1 VDAYLFSQYLL
12 SGIVIGLIYS
22 LMALGITFIYSIM
35 KMINWAMGEFYMI
48 GSYVQYALLV
58 TLLPPERWYLALPLA
73 MGPVFLLGVVTQRL
87 LLRPMYVGG
96 IERRDE
102 YATIITIAL
111 MVFFRNLAIVL
122 GGPNQYAP
130 KDYARATTLGTLP
143 ISGNRVVALV
153 AAIVLLTLFSLMVKQ
168 TWLGRA
174 FRGAAQN
181 RVGIQTAGIDVLRLD
196 MLAFGVGVAL
206 AAAAGALLA
215 PDFLV
220 YPENGSISTFKGF
233 EIIVIGGLGSI
244 PGSVVG
250 GVLLGVI
257 EALGSVFIASEASHR
272 DHEEREQHHPDL
284 APAPEE
290 LGEDLDEDRAQD
302 RSEEGPQTADDHHD
316 DDGGHLV
323 KLHGRGRQEPD
334 VVPLEAAGDGGEDGG
349 DDEGHALPLECV
361 HPHGGRRLLV
371 VPDRAHEHPDPG
383 MDDLPRG
390 ERGGEGEAEEEVVV
404 RRRPRRPEE
413 ERRPQA
419 QVTAR
424 DLVLDGDEEPDRL
437 GEGPRRQREVDRPHA
452 EAQAAQDVAEPRREH
467 GAGDD
472 PHEHGHARV
481 LDQQRRGVGADAG
494 EGVVRERE
502 LAGIAGE
509 QVPAHGEHD
518 VVEADG
524 EDVGVVLRGDPGNP
538 RDGGVCQEAPA
549 DAAGEGLHPAQA
561 PRRESRMIWRSWSA
575 KCPRGPSRRTCPPS
589 IM

>member
-1 VDAYLFSQYLL
+1 MDAYLFSQYLL

-73 MGPVFLLGVVTQRL
+73 MGAVFLLGVVTQRL

-257 EALGSVFIASEASHR
+257 EALGSVFIASAYKDLYGFVLLIALLVLR
-272 DHEEREQHHPDL
+272 PTGLFGERE
-284 APAPEE
+284 
-290 LGEDLDEDRAQD
+290 
-302 RSEEGPQTADDHHD
+302 
-316 DDGGHLV
+316 
-323 KLHGRGRQEPD
+323 
-334 VVPLEAAGDGGEDGG
+334 
-349 DDEGHALPLECV
+349 
-361 HPHGGRRLLV
+361 
-371 VPDRAHEHPDPG
+371 
-383 MDDLPRG
+383 
-390 ERGGEGEAEEEVVV
+390 
-404 RRRPRRPEE
+404 
-413 ERRPQA
+413 
-419 QVTAR
+419 
-424 DLVLDGDEEPDRL
+424 
-437 GEGPRRQREVDRPHA
+437 
-452 EAQAAQDVAEPRREH
+452 
-467 GAGDD
+467 
-472 PHEHGHARV
+472 
-481 LDQQRRGVGADAG
+481 
-494 EGVVRERE
+494 
-502 LAGIAGE
+502 
-509 QVPAHGEHD
+509 
-518 VVEADG
+518 
-524 EDVGVVLRGDPGNP
+524 
-538 RDGGVCQEAPA
+538 
-549 DAAGEGLHPAQA
+549 
-561 PRRESRMIWRSWSA
+561 
-575 KCPRGPSRRTCPPS
+575 RTV
-589 IM
+589 